1 VKWLKDFYNLC
12 TQLAQN
18 KWAMPFLGV
27 FSFFE
32 SIFIPL
38 PVDPLV
44 MAVCASRP
52 KASFKA
58 LIWTV
63 LGSLSGASAGYLLGL
78 YFAEGMQT
86 FLMHY
91 FLSADQW
98 TLLLNSYSKGAFL
111 FVFIGGFTPLPFKV
125 FAISAGLLNGAFLP
139 FILGAALGRTLR
151 FGIIATLFYFY
162 GSEIKS
168 WMDKN
173 FEKLVLI
180 ITLVI
185 FLGLGFYLTVK
196 HFYSV

>member
-12 TQLAQN
+12 TELAQN
-18 KWAMPFLGV
+18 KWAMPFLGL

-32 SIFIPL
+32 SIIIPI
-38 PVDPLV
+38 PVDPLI

-58 LIWTV
+58 WLWTV
-63 LGSLSGASAGYLLGL
+63 IGSLLGACVGYFLGL
-78 YFAEGMQT
+78 YFSESMQI
-86 FLMHY
+86 FLMKY
-91 FLSADQW
+91 FISAEQW
-98 TLLLNSYSKGAFL
+98 AYLIEGYATGAFL

-139 FILGAALGRTLR
+139 FILGAAVGRSLR
-151 FGIIATLFYFY
+151 FGIIAVLFYFY
-162 GSEIKS
+162 GREIKT

-180 ITLVI
+180 ITAIILAGAVLY
-185 FLGLGFYLTVK
+185 FVLK
-196 HFYSV
+196 H

>member
-32 SIFIPL
+32 SIIVPI

-52 KASFKA
+52 KSSFKA

-63 LGSLSGASAGYLLGL
+63 LGSLSGASVGYLLGL
-78 YFAEGMQT
+78 YFSQSMQS

-91 FLSADQW
+91 FLTADQW
-98 TLLLNSYSKGAFL
+98 ALILNSYSKGAFL